1 MLSVVRN
8 KTIPYIA
15 ARWCRR
21 LSDMLARTMGA
32 MGVPEDFGRFIQA
45 EKNGPPSCA
54 ALALEYRF
62 RQQHVHALGAV
73 DDLRHMQVS
82 LRGEQHERV
91 VARQALGLDDEV
103 EHFADR

>member
-1 MLSVVRN
+1 MVS
-8 KTIPYIA
+8 A
-15 ARWCRR
+15 ALRY
-21 LSDMLARTMGA
+21 AGAETMGA

-91 VARQALGLDDEV
+91 VARQALSLDDEV
-103 EHFADR
+103 EHFADRDFRGLLRSSCRPIDM